1 MKKIII
7 DKYEINTT
15 KLDKKFLIISD
26 IHYSS
31 KKDKDVLDKVYAKI
45 KDNFYDYI
53 LIPGDFIN
61 NARIDDEDI
70 FLDFIANLGKIAPI
84 IMSVGNH
91 DTALGKGKKKTYCL
105 NEDLFNK
112 IKAIKH
118 VHLLDNDSY
127 KKDNIR
133 FIGLTLPLDYY
144 RYHENK
150 NYFKRYV
157 NNIFKS
163 VPKTTYN
170 ILLCHSPVFFED
182 EKLIKEVPFLDNISL
197 VISGHMHGGL
207 VPRFLRKKMKGKG
220 FVDPFHSLIPKR
232 SYGFYHL
239 SNDKRVVISSGV
251 LKFPSNS
258 YVGFFN
264 RFYDIELVELILK

>member
-15 KLDKKFLIISD
+15 KLNKKILIMSD
-26 IHYSS
+26 IHYSN
-31 KKDKDVLDKVYAKI
+31 KKDKTLLDKIYNEI
-45 KDNFYDYI
+45 KDNSYDYI

-70 FLDFIANLGKIAPI
+70 FVEFISNISKIAPVI
-84 IMSVGNH
+84 LSVGNH
-91 DTALGKGKKKTYCL
+91 DTALGSGKKKIYCL

-118 VHLLDNDSY
+118 VHLLDNDTY
-127 KKDNIR
+127 KKDDIR

-144 RYHENK
+144 KYHENK

-182 EKLIKEVPFLDNISL
+182 EKLMSEVPLLDNVSL
-197 VISGHMHGGL
+197 IVSGHMHGGL

-220 FVDPFHSLIPKR
+220 FIDPFHSLIPKR

-239 SNDKRVVISSGV
+239 NNDKRVVISSG
-251 LKFPSNS
+251 
-258 YVGFFN
+258 
-264 RFYDIELVELILK
+264 ILK

>member
-15 KLDKKFLIISD
+15 NLDKKFLIISD

-31 KKDKDVLDKVYAKI
+31 KKDKEVLDKVFEKI

-70 FLDFIANLGKIAPI
+70 FLEFIDRLSKIAPV

-91 DTALGKGKKKTYCL
+91 DMALGRGKKKTYCF

-118 VHLLDNDSY
+118 VHLLDNDTY

-182 EKLIKEVPFLDNISL
+182 EKLISEVPFLDNIPL
-197 VISGHMHGGL
+197 IISGHMHGGL
-207 VPRFLRKKMKGKG
+207 VPRCLRKKMKGKG

-239 SNDKRVVISSGV
+239 NNEKRVVISSGV

-264 RFYDIELVELILK
+264 RFYDMELVELILK

>member
-15 KLDKKFLIISD
+15 KLNKKILIISD

-31 KKDKDVLDKVYAKI
+31 KKDKVVLDRVLDKI
-45 KDNFYDYI
+45 KNSTYDYI
-53 LIPGDFIN
+53 LIPGDFVN
-61 NARIDDEDI
+61 NARIEDEDI
-70 FLDFIANLGKIAPI
+70 FINFIEMLSNIAPVI
-84 IMSVGNH
+84 ISIGNH
-91 DTALGKGKKKTYCL
+91 DTALGKGKKKTYYL
-105 NEDLFNK
+105 NENLFDK
-112 IKAIKH
+112 IKSIKH

-144 RYHENK
+144 KYHENK

-163 VPKTTYN
+163 VPKTAYN

-182 EKLIKEVPFLDNISL
+182 EKLINEVPFLDNISL
-197 VISGHMHGGL
+197 VVSGHMHGGL
-207 VPRFLRKKMKGKG
+207 VPRCLRKKMKGKG

-239 SNDKRVVISSGV
+239 NNDKKVVICPGV

-258 YVGFFN
+258 RIGFFN
-264 RFYDIELVELILK
+264 RFYDIELVELTLK